1 MNLTIN
7 GIDLFYNSLEQAK
20 SECLNE
26 MRNNTNKNDDKA
38 DKYNQQAITAMTT
51 IQVNLLKLKK
61 IIKAKEER

>member
-7 GIDLFYNSLEQAK
+7 GIDMFYNSLEQTK
-20 SECLNE
+20 SDCLNE
-26 MRNNTNKNDDKA
+26 MKNGSNKNDEKA
-38 DKYNQQAITAMTT
+38 DKYNQQAIATMTN